1 MMNRAKT
8 VLLLASLTVLIL
20 IIGEVFAGQT
30 GIVIA
35 FIIAAGINFFSYWFS
50 DKIVLK
56 IYKAQEVDADRAPRL
71 HGIVQQLA
79 HSASLPM
86 PKVYIVPS
94 DTPNAFATGRNPKH
108 AVVAVTQGILGLLNE
123 QELTGVLAHEMSHI
137 KDRDILISSIAATL
151 AGVIFMLARFAQF
164 AAIFGGIGG
173 DDDDG
178 GGILGLLALAILAP
192 IAALII
198 RAAVSRSREFLADA
212 EGGKLCGNPG
222 YLASALEKLEAGVK
236 KAPMKGAS
244 EATAH
249 MFVVNPLKSR
259 KRGSAIL
266 RLFSTHP
273 PTEERVKRLREM
285 KPTFG

>member
-20 IIGEVFAGQT
+20 IIGDVFAGQT
-30 GIVIA
+30 GIMIA
-35 FIIAAGINFFSYWFS
+35 FIFAAGMNFISYWYS
-50 DKIVLK
+50 DKIVLRM
-56 IYKAQEVDADRAPRL
+56 YRAQEVTADEAPRL

-79 HSASLPM
+79 HSAGLPT
-86 PKVYIVPS
+86 PKIYIVPS
-94 DTPNAFATGRNPKH
+94 ETPNAFATGRNPSH
-108 AVVAVTQGILGLLNE
+108 AVVAVTRGILKMLNE

-137 KDRDILISSIAATL
+137 KDRDILISTIAATL

-164 AAIFGGIGG
+164 AAIFGGMRS

-178 GGILGLLALAILAP
+178 GFLGLLALAILAP

-212 EGGKLCGNPG
+212 EGGKLCGNPE
-222 YLASALEKLEAGVK
+222 YLAGALEKLEAGVQRF
-236 KAPMKGAS
+236 PMREAG

-249 MFVVNPLKSR
+249 MFVVNPLKGR
-259 KRGSAIL
+259 KRGSL
-266 RLFSTHP
+266 LLSLFSTHP

-285 KPTFG
+285 KPSFG

>member
-1 MMNRAKT
+1 MMNRVKT

-20 IIGEVFAGQT
+20 IIGEVFAGQA

-56 IYKAQEVDADRAPRL
+56 MYKAQEVTADQAPRL
-71 HGIVQQLA
+71 HSIVQQLA
-79 HSASLPM
+79 HSAGLPM

-94 DTPNAFATGRNPKH
+94 DTPNAFATGRNPRH
-108 AVVAVTQGILGLLNE
+108 AVVAVTQGILGILNE

-164 AAIFGGIGG
+164 AAIFGGMG
-173 DDDDG
+173 DDDEG
-178 GGILGLLALAILAP
+178 GGLLGLLALAILAP

-198 RAAVSRSREFLADA
+198 RAAVSRSREFLADS

-222 YLASALEKLEAGVK
+222 YLASALEKLEAGVQ

-249 MFVVNPLKSR
+249 MFVVNPLKAR
-259 KRGSAIL
+259 KKGAAL
-266 RLFSTHP
+266 LKLFSTHP